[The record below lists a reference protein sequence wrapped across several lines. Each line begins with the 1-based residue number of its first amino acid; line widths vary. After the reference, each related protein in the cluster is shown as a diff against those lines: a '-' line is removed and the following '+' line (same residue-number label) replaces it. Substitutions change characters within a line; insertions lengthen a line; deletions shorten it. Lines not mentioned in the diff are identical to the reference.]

1 MTLLAILVTCALLM
15 MLTIAS
21 GNYRAFPRL
30 AAVQPAPSPR
40 PAVSVL
46 IPARNEAANIASTV
60 CNLLAQ
66 SYAGDYEVLVLDDHS
81 SDGTARLARIAAGN
95 DARFLLLRSEPLPP
109 GWLGKNWACHQ
120 LAQQAHG
127 GILIFTDADVIWKPG
142 AVDATVSA
150 LLNMS
155 GDLLTVWPTQITL
168 TWAERLVVPLMSF
181 AVLAYL
187 PVRWAHELP
196 YPSAAAANGQCMIF
210 QRAAYAACGGHA
222 AVRNRVLED
231 VLLAQR
237 VKASGGQLR
246 MVDGHGLVAARMY
259 RSWLDARNGYAKNIV
274 AGHANSVLLLL
285 LSTAFHLSLFIWP
298 WLWLFGRGGIA
309 WPWWPALLIGLG
321 YAVRAI
327 CAATAGQRM
336 VDVLLMP
343 ISVLMMTRIALQ
355 ALWWRWR
362 GGPIWKGRRVIEN

>member
-1 MTLLAILVTCALLM
+1 MTLLAILVTCALLV
-15 MLTIAS
+15 MLTISS
-21 GNYRAFPRL
+21 GNYRTFPRL
-30 AAVQPAPSPR
+30 NAAEPATSPR
-40 PAVSVL
+40 PTVSVL
-46 IPARNEAANIASTV
+46 IPARNEAANIAATV
-60 CNLLAQ
+60 RSLLSQ
-66 SYAGDYEVLVLDDHS
+66 CYGGGYEVLVLDDHS
-81 SDGTARLARIAAGN
+81 CDDTALLARTTARA
-95 DARFLLLRSEPLPP
+95 DARFSLLQSAPLPP

-127 GILIFTDADVIWKPG
+127 EILIFTDADVLWKPG
-142 AVDATVSA
+142 AINAAVSA

-155 GDLLTVWPTQITL
+155 GDLLTVWPTQITI

-210 QRAAYAACGGHA
+210 QRTAYAACGGHE

-246 MVDGHGLVAARMY
+246 MVDGAGLVAARMY
-259 RSWLDARNGYAKNIV
+259 HNWFDARNGYAKNII
-274 AGHANSVLLLL
+274 AGHANSILLLL
-285 LSTAFHLSLFIWP
+285 LSTVFHLSLFIWP
-298 WLWLFGRGGIA
+298 WLWLFRRGGIG

-321 YAVRAI
+321 YAVRAL

-336 VDVLLMP
+336 ADVLLMP
-343 ISVLMMTRIALQ
+343 VSVLLMTRIALQ